1 MLGTPKDVSVL
12 TPIERLRVR
21 AEAQEFVP
29 IGGLVFEATD
39 WLNLYANYARS
50 FELQSGVTV
59 SGDFIP
65 PSEGEQQEAGVK
77 LLLFNERLSATAAAY
92 RIVKSNIQQAD
103 EQNPGFSVV
112 TGEVKSE
119 GYEFE
124 IVGSPLPGWN
134 VIGQYAHIDA
144 VITRDRVLA
153 GRRPQR
159 VPEHSGSFYT
169 TYELQSGPAAG
180 LGFGVGVIH
189 VGDRPATAANIFIQ
203 DAYTVFDTQ
212 LFYNFGDYEALF
224 SVSNVGDE
232 NYRNVTFDGSPNGV
246 LPGAPTSYRL
256 SLARRF

>member
-1 MLGTPKDVSVL
+1 
-12 TPIERLRVR
+12 
-21 AEAQEFVP
+21 
-29 IGGLVFEATD
+29 
-39 WLNLYANYARS
+39 
-50 FELQSGVTV
+50 
-59 SGDFIP
+59 
-65 PSEGEQQEAGVK
+65 
-77 LLLFNERLSATAAAY
+77 
-92 RIVKSNIQQAD
+92 
-103 EQNPGFSVV
+103 
-112 TGEVKSE
+112 
-119 GYEFE
+119 
-124 IVGSPLPGWN
+124 
-134 VIGQYAHIDA
+134 
-144 VITRDRVLA
+144 
-153 GRRPQR
+153 